1 MILHRRFQ
9 YAVHSCS
16 SRKIVSA
23 HAGTESTHFTG
34 RNRVMP
40 LPLVSHPVVLA
51 PCINNDVR
59 GLASAFNDNW
69 GLSRRLSSSTPDVKS
84 PVRETGADRI
94 WTWNLS
100 APCECSSIQAGPL
113 HQCLFNCQIWRETSP
128 CLIASFDNM
137 MPCHTAAKDVWICFI
152 KEDIICKYRQ
162 ASLCMSCDR
171 LQQGTA
177 TSLFNSLT
185 VQQLNKGASCLFF
198 PPWGTFGE
206 YIYHCDIL
214 TP

>member
-1 MILHRRFQ
+1 MSTEVFLGDCSLAHLMLSPRYGRR
-9 YAVHSCS
+9 
-16 SRKIVSA
+16 
-23 HAGTESTHFTG
+23 ELTG
-34 RNRVMP
+34 FEP
-40 LPLVSHPVVLA
+40 G
-51 PCINNDVR
+51 I
-59 GLASAFNDNW
+59 F
-69 GLSRRLSSSTPDVKS
+69 RL
-84 PVRETGADRI
+84 
-94 WTWNLS
+94 
-100 APCECSSIQAGPL
+100 PCECSSIPAGPL
-113 HQCLFNCQIWRETSP
+113 HQCLFNCQTWRETSS
-128 CLIASFDNM
+128 CLIASFDKM
-137 MPCHTAAKDVWICFI
+137 MPCHTPAKDVWICFI